1 MENLQ
6 AIWRSYKGLAGW
18 LFPYLG
24 DSFDYYR
31 ERTPMTES
39 SDEQRQKRAE
49 RARQNG
55 SKGRGPSAAG
65 AARSKLNGLDWGLR
79 AQTYPLPGEEDADA
93 AAQAQWNAWYGPGS
107 PAAGYH
113 AKQCARA
120 SVIADRCERFAR
132 ARIAEQ
138 KRKAVRNFRRRGPR
152 RVKSIMARI
161 PLDRLGSVQAL
172 AEFSDGCRKLAS
184 ILAGSIEFV
193 SSRGYLLP
201 EEIDTVIWAHAI
213 WPVPES
219 LATDATAYTLS
230 ILNLGCT
237 PGVAAAERD
246 ARLDPA
252 SRPLALRD
260 LPREA
265 LMPADPKVCTERL
278 RALIQQKCDEYQVE
292 ADRLQ
297 KECDEPELARMLDEA
312 EFLSDA
318 DARRWK
324 RCHAEQRLTFRGSE
338 QALYKALE
346 RDREAG
352 DDRNEDPGAAG
363 GASPEPQTP
372 RGECDPP
379 GREGAGRAG
388 EGLGPPLA
396 GGEWVSPTEPRI
408 APEASPQ
415 MMNQREDRAQE
426 AGTGQGVPSCVP
438 GGAGDSHDVA
448 PPPAAPPL
456 IRPPLGAGLPAPS
469 SSGLSFSEAL
479 ARGGAAAL
487 TRPSATLSQGVQGE
501 RDWTAAHA
509 DPPGGPAPAPAPHTQ

>member
-1 MENLQ
+1 ME
-6 AIWRSYKGLAGW
+6 R
-18 LFPYLG
+18 P
-24 DSFDYYR
+24 
-31 ERTPMTES
+31 PMMLRDGQWVTAPPEAADGPEQPRVPEARPKKKRKKRRVTEAM
-39 SDEQRQKRAE
+39 RKTT
-49 RARQNG
+49 
-55 SKGRGPSAAG
+55 SAAG

-132 ARIAEQ
+132 ARIADQ
-138 KRKAVRNFRRRGPR
+138 KRQAVRNFRRRGPR
-152 RVKSIMARI
+152 RVKSIIARI
-161 PLDRLGSVQAL
+161 PQDRLGAVQAL

-184 ILAGSIEFV
+184 LLAESIGFV
-193 SSRGYLLP
+193 SSRGHLLP
-201 EEIDTVIWAHAI
+201 EEIDTVIWTHAI
-213 WPVPES
+213 SPVPKS
-219 LATDATAYTLS
+219 LATDGTAYTLS

-237 PGVAAAERD
+237 PDVAAAERD

-260 LPREA
+260 LPREE

-278 RALIQQKCDEYQVE
+278 RALIQQKSDEYQLE

-352 DDRNEDPGAAG
+352 DDRNEDAGAAG

-396 GGEWVSPTEPRI
+396 APLAGGEWVSPTEPRI
-408 APEASPQ
+408 ASEASPQ
-415 MMNQREDRAQE
+415 MMSQTEDRAQE

-479 ARGGAAAL
+479 AHGGAAAL

-509 DPPGGPAPAPAPHTQ
+509 DPPGGPDPAPAPHTQ